1 MFAIP
6 NLFWQ
11 ATVGHGSSIEG
22 GICLPVFLL
31 TELYLI
37 KNESFPPATNFIR
50 PAYMR
55 SKVLGESGFFT
66 IKDTFPF
73 IGKVQ
78 NFLYGF
84 PLRQAAEKVAAPGL

>member
-22 GICLPVFLL
+22 GICFPVFLL

-55 SKVLGESGFFT
+55 SKVLGESGFY
-66 IKDTFPF
+66 D
-73 IGKVQ
+73 
-78 NFLYGF
+78 
-84 PLRQAAEKVAAPGL
+84 